1 MVAAVIEFV
10 RRLPQEVARVGGALP
25 WRVGVLALALLAN
38 IGFYLP
44 EVRGSAVGA
53 ALPGADKI
61 VHVAVFAL
69 TVWAAGRLL
78 APRRR
83 FPMGWVVIIAILHAG
98 LIELIQG
105 VALPDRAADPADVLA
120 DVIGIA
126 LGVGLWLVERERAR
140 RREANRAPLT
150 PPE

>member
-1 MVAAVIEFV
+1 MVAVTEFV

-44 EVRGSAVGA
+44 EVPGSSVGA
-53 ALPGADKI
+53 SLPGADKV

-83 FPMGWVVIIAILHAG
+83 FPMGWVVIVAILHAG

-105 VALPDRAADPADVLA
+105 LALPERAADPADVLA
-120 DVIGIA
+120 DLIGIA
-126 LGVGLWLVERERAR
+126 LGVGLWLAEREHGR
-140 RREANRAPLT
+140 RRESDGPPLT

>member
-120 DVIGIA
+120 DMIGIA